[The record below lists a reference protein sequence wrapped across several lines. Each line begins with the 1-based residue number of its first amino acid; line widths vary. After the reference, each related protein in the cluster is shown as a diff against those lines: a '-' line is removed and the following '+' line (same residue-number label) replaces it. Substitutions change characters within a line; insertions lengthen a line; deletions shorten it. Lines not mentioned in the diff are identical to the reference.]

1 MEEQAWGDG
10 YDDKLAECFSF
21 HLIQQKRSSLLRP
34 NLICGFQYP
43 LTCWRA
49 QARSKGGAPTGPL
62 HHTGVPMGPS
72 FSNRPASPSSRIS
85 AVFHERVKAEHSAKE
100 IEASLSPALHLEAIR
115 AKPMAAARTSG
126 RGAAAAESSVAR
138 VPLWLPVQRC
148 RGVGWLY
155 GQRGG
160 CLGLTDSGRAAAVFS
175 PVQLVQQEGEAY
187 SADSVLPAASSAG
200 TADAAR
206 ASYRDPLLS
215 ILDNVAPVEVEV
227 APDGGGEVDLD
238 KGSEA
243 MYAALLLPSLPAET
257 EALKDIKGD
266 FLVMQ
271 HTPSEE
277 DDTEE
282 NLEEMQLCFVATG
295 ECHMLVHA
303 LLPACA
309 AGELLWHPTTPL
321 LFACRSLW
329 SAERRMRLTK
339 STEQLQDQQSSTA
352 LAVLPAASKAPASV
366 PVLILSDVDDEEEKE
381 GVGDS
386 PSASGLAISALHNLR
401 ETFSNREALSRIGVD
416 MGSFALHALRQTPE
430 TIAQLSSATS
440 QLLQNASA
448 DWAAFGGVASQAAAN
463 AVERAQRLW
472 RQFREG
478 AGSRNNRTQN
488 ENSTKNE
495 EDGPK

>member
-1 MEEQAWGDG
+1 
-10 YDDKLAECFSF
+10 
-21 HLIQQKRSSLLRP
+21 
-34 NLICGFQYP
+34 
-43 LTCWRA
+43 
-49 QARSKGGAPTGPL
+49 
-62 HHTGVPMGPS
+62 
-72 FSNRPASPSSRIS
+72 
-85 AVFHERVKAEHSAKE
+85 
-100 IEASLSPALHLEAIR
+100 
-115 AKPMAAARTSG
+115 MAAARTSG

-200 TADAAR
+200 TADAGTGGGALGSSSSSGSAGAAAAGMSRAR

-282 NLEEMQLCFVATG
+282 NLEEMQLCF
-295 ECHMLVHA
+295 
-303 LLPACA
+303 
-309 AGELLWHPTTPL
+309 GELLWHPTTPL

-386 PSASGLAISALHNLR
+386 PCELHGPRSYERVALRTASGLAISALHNLR

-495 EDGPK
+495 EDGPKTNRFSQDPQESKPGHACF